1 MAHVV
6 WNTIY
11 YVSISAINVVNFGSL
26 LPFREVA
33 LYKNQKVLVKTISRK
48 FSIKTCK
55 MQSEAFERS
64 VGNAPPT
71 SPYLNISTTFL
82 S

>member
-48 FSIKTCK
+48 F
-55 MQSEAFERS
+55 F
-64 VGNAPPT
+64 N
-71 SPYLNISTTFL
+71 
-82 S
+82 